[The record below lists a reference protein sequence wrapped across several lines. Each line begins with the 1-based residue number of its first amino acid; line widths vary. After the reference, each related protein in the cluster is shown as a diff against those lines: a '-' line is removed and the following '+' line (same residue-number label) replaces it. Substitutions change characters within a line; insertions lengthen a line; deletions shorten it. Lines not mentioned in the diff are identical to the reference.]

1 MQVSTKTTVYLDGGE
16 IRDIVA
22 AHLRENGTLAKDG
35 KFEVSF
41 STESTTPVPCKE
53 AKDLRIQV
61 SWPTSTPNK

>member
-22 AHLRENGTLAKDG
+22 AHLREKNTLPQDA

-41 STESTTPVPCKE
+41 STASTTPTPCKE

-61 SWPTSTPNK
+61 AWPTQTPNK